1 MVAEGEDWK
10 SVEVPVASGS
20 VVPPASSKTKQTE
33 ESEQPSG
40 GNSNIKNIHNC
51 ITIYNTFKHVVY

>member
-10 SVEVPVASGS
+10 SVEVPTASE
-20 VVPPASSKTKQTE
+20 SSSTPTPSSGPKETE

-40 GNSNIKNIHNC
+40 GNSN
-51 ITIYNTFKHVVY
+51 YMTFFM